1 LFKGGQYRH
10 NRSRWKSSVII
21 KATGSSSHDL
31 LSGDIYKGNRIG
43 LCQGFEPSATAINNF
58 ISFLNAR
65 SNKPG
70 GITVVK
76 GRLPHQ
82 ENYFYKSGN
91 CSYRRCQ
98 QNKYNANQIA
108 VWALLLTGIRSDS
121 GDSYVLGTAYRN
133 VFVIYEKTIQSLSN
147 SLLNLVGLYLKQQL

>member
-1 LFKGGQYRH
+1 MIYYL
-10 NRSRWKSSVII
+10 V
-21 KATGSSSHDL
+21 
-31 LSGDIYKGNRIG
+31 IYKSMVIE
-43 LCQGFEPSATAINNF
+43 LVYVQGFEPSTAINNF

-82 ENYFYKSGN
+82 EILLQIRK

-98 QNKYNANQIA
+98 QNKVQY
-108 VWALLLTGIRSDS
+108 
-121 GDSYVLGTAYRN
+121 
-133 VFVIYEKTIQSLSN
+133 
-147 SLLNLVGLYLKQQL
+147 